1 MTVVKAYPRMM
12 AGLQDTALTISAR
25 WVFSAGLTTGSDIY
39 ASADSVYDLGQTNT
53 RFRVLYG
60 DDLSLRPAAS
70 RTPAANGDL
79 EIQATSNTS
88 ITLKLKGSDGVV
100 RSGSV
105 TQS

>member
-12 AGLQDTALTISAR
+12 AGLQDNALTISAR
-25 WVFSAGLTTGSDIY
+25 WVFSARLTTGSDIY
-39 ASADSVYDLGQTNT
+39 ASPDSGYDPGQTNT
-53 RFRVLYG
+53 RVRVPHG
-60 DDLSLRPAAS
+60 DDTSLRPAAS
-70 RTPAANGDL
+70 RTPAANGDR